1 MALAHSPKIVT
12 DGLVFYYD
20 MGNPQ
25 KSWKGAPTANRV
37 VTIPYASNVYTAC
50 SGPISAVVTDAD
62 GQHRT
67 VNRYTITST
76 GGVPRARIV
85 ATGLTTGVNY
95 TYSLKIKYNGSGT
108 AQSYYIDS
116 SKGNPE
122 TNNNSFASRT
132 VTSTPIGNGWYQI
145 VESFVFS
152 ACPTGGS
159 WSNFGLSAPNSS
171 YLNQTF
177 DAYDIQFEQQPF
189 ATPFVNGTRSNTQA
203 ILDLTNNNTVTAT
216 SLTYAS
222 DGTFSFNGSNYLTVP
237 FTSSL
242 FTFNNEQ
249 TILIWMKNEASV
261 AARRNPYNQ
270 AYGGA
275 GTITHENNTNFNYF
289 YGTSGVNNSPYT
301 SHTSPFSVTL
311 NETAQIAITRNVSQT
326 AWYKNGTLG
335 NTRANPYGGTVVTG
349 TSPIL
354 LGTGYTTGVI
364 GRLYT
369 VQIYNRALTAQEI
382 QQNFNAVRGRFGI

>member
-1 MALAHSPKIVT
+1 
-12 DGLVFYYD
+12 

-189 ATPFVNGTRSNTQA
+189 ATPFVNGTRSNTEA
-203 ILDLTNNNTVTAT
+203 IIDLIGNRTATISPDLTYTSDNKFEFDGINDRILVDTQYPLSWNDPFSLEAVIRIPTGADWHDTTAGSNSGT
-216 SLTYAS
+216 SIVARGSYSGSHGLLRADTQTFRFWTRTDSGSYAS
-222 DGTFSFNGSNYLTVP
+222 IFSNAQYDTWYHLTGTYNGLINSLYVNGSLV
-237 FTSSL
+237 SSVDVVKSGIPDSGSW
-242 FTFNNEQ
+242 Q
-249 TILIWMKNEASV
+249 IGGGV
-261 AARRNPYNQ
+261 AF
-270 AYGGA
+270 G
-275 GTITHENNTNFNYF
+275 
-289 YGTSGVNNSPYT
+289 
-301 SHTSPFSVTL
+301 
-311 NETAQIAITRNVSQT
+311 
-326 AWYKNGTLG
+326 G
-335 NTRANPYGGTVVTG
+335 NTGKYGKGEIPVAK
-349 TSPIL
+349 
-354 LGTGYTTGVI
+354 
-364 GRLYT
+364 
-369 VQIYNRALTAQEI
+369 IYNRALSAAEI
-382 QQNFNAVRGRFGI
+382 QQNFNALRGRYGL